1 MELEGKFA
9 LSKNL
14 QDKCIMAKL
23 LPRVA
28 PATHR
33 PTTVTSHD
41 ECKKKRFA
49 LEWSGVEEAAVLQ
62 MN

>member
-28 PATHR
+28 PQQT
-33 PTTVTSHD
+33 PTTVTTH
-41 ECKKKRFA
+41 EGKKKRFA
-49 LEWSGVEEAAVLQ
+49 LDWSGVEEAAVLQ